1 MDIDNVPHVIFACCV
16 LHNVCE
22 VHGDK
27 FKDEWLLEVDTHTA
41 QPDDQQSSSS
51 AQSTCVSGGDQ
62 VHVREILIDYF
73 KLHKLRRQLH
83 QNAFKENESKLVVY
97 S

>member
-1 MDIDNVPHVIFACCV
+1 MDIDNVPHIISACCV

-27 FKDEWLLEVDTHTA
+27 FNDDWLLEVDTQMA

-51 AQSTCVSGGDQ
+51 AQSVRVSGGDQ
-62 VHVREILIDYF
+62 VREILIDYF
-73 KLHKLRRQLH
+73 KVHKL
-83 QNAFKENESKLVVY
+83 STG
-97 S
+97 